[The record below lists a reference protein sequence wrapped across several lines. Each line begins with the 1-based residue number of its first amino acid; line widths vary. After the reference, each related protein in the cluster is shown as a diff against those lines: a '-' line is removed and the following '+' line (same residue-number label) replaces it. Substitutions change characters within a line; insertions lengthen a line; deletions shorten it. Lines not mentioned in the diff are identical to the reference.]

1 MGSRA
6 TLTEDVTESLRAS
19 VPVGRDVWAEGH
31 FSLVSMGMGSLCI
44 EGAPEMGESGSSRD
58 FTAEQGGKGEEGI
71 EERAGVHTKRRR
83 RTYSHMFT
91 HIHEATTHTHMH
103 TQIRIRTYI
112 YVHNTYL
119 CIMIRI

>member
-1 MGSRA
+1 M
-6 TLTEDVTESLRAS
+6 
-19 VPVGRDVWAEGH
+19 
-31 FSLVSMGMGSLCI
+31 VSMGMGSLCI

-58 FTAEQGGKGEEGI
+58 FTAEQGGKGEEGS
-71 EERAGVHTKRRR
+71 EERAGVYTKRRR
-83 RTYSHMFT
+83 RTYRHMFT